1 MPVSQCYEL
10 SIRHNTSQQAGLP
23 HLLRRSRNPEF
34 VVCEVRHAQ
43 PLQLEAK
50 APHLW
55 NSYVMT
61 VCPRAQPP
69 GPDMLYAQYYYQA
82 VGQLMS
88 ILLFGCESVASLSA
102 GSTLTD
108 RKSTRLNS

>member
-1 MPVSQCYEL
+1 MPAPQCYSL
-10 SIRHNTSQQAGLP
+10 SIRHNMSQQADQP
-23 HLLRRSRNPEF
+23 HLRRRSRNPEF
-34 VVCEVRHAQ
+34 VVCEVQCAQ

-61 VCPRAQPP
+61 VCPRAQPQ
-69 GPDMLYAQYYYQA
+69 GPDMLYVQYYYQA

-88 ILLFGCESVASLSA
+88 NLLSECGSVASLIA
-102 GSTLTD
+102 GLAQGSD
-108 RKSTRLNS
+108 PS